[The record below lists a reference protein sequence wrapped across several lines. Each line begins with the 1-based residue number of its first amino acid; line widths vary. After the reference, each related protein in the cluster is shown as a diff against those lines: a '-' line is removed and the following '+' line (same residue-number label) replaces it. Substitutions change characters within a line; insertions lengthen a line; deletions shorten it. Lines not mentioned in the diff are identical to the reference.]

1 VVSELEVP
9 AIELVVPVVDL
20 EDSVVLIVEEVVLVA
35 EPVFST
41 IELVDFV
48 ELELAG
54 EVDGG
59 IVLKLTA
66 APQFARELISEQQP
80 TLVQ

>member
-1 VVSELEVP
+1 VRELEVP
-9 AIELVVPVVDL
+9 AIELVVLVVDL
-20 EDSVVLIVEEVVLVA
+20 EDSVVLLVEAVVLV
-35 EPVFST
+35 EELVFSA
-41 IELVDFV
+41 IELVDFAR
-48 ELELAG
+48 LELVG

-66 APQFARELISEQQP
+66 APQSAREFISEQQP

>member
-1 VVSELEVP
+1 MGELGVP
-9 AIELVVPVVDL
+9 AIELVVLVVDT
-20 EDSVVLIVEEVVLVA
+20 EDSVVLIVEVVVLLV

-48 ELELAG
+48 RLERVG

-66 APQFARELISEQQP
+66 APQSARELTSEQQP